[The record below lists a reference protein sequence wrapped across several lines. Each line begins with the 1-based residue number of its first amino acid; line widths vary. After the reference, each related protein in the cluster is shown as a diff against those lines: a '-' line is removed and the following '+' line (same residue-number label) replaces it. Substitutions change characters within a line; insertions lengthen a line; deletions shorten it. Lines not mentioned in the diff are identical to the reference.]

1 MITIDKPTVD
11 TWMQALTDGTLNLIN
26 ELNAGSAVATA
37 PEDNVTVEP
46 EIGMIGVMTGGV
58 TVARQLRDSAGLT
71 LPLGQLNISFYR
83 DDFSRIGL
91 HPVVGAS
98 DIPFTVENRHI
109 ILVDDVLHTGRTIR
123 AALNEIFDYGRP
135 ASVSL
140 AVLVERQ
147 GRELPIQSDISG
159 HQLSLSPD
167 ARIKLN
173 TDTMTCDI
181 REPQ

>member
-71 LPLGQLNISFYR
+71 LPL
-83 DDFSRIGL
+83 
-91 HPVVGAS
+91 
-98 DIPFTVENRHI
+98 
-109 ILVDDVLHTGRTIR
+109 VDDVLHTGRTIR

-135 ASVSL
+135 AIVSL